1 MNSTLARTTP
11 ALASAPGSYA
21 DGDPLSDLQRAHEA
35 RLRVRAAMLQGPIL
49 PTLMRLALPTV
60 GVLVAQTLVSVAETY
75 YVAFLGADALVGVA
89 LVFPV
94 WMLMTMMAAGGVG
107 SGVAS
112 AVARAVGAGRHED
125 ANALV
130 FHALLIA
137 AVFGLAFSIGVLA
150 LGGQLFR
157 ALGGSGAALD
167 SALLYSRFIFVA
179 ALPIWIVNL
188 LSAAL
193 RGVGNVRV
201 PALVTLVG
209 ALILVPLSPGFIFGV
224 GPLRGFGVAGAGI
237 AVTLYYCGAAIAM
250 IRYMMSG
257 RSGLTLAATRP
268 RWDLFRDILRVGVLS
283 SINAT
288 LLNLMVLLVTAAVG
302 RFGVDAIGGY
312 GTASRLDYVLIPLL
326 FGMGTAVLTVVGT
339 NVGAGEFPRARR
351 AAWIGAAISAAFT
364 GLLGLVVAVFPT
376 LWIGLFSHRAEIME
390 TGSLYLRV
398 VGPTYAAN
406 GLIFALSFAAQG
418 RGRMMWP
425 LLAASTRL
433 VVAAGGGWIA
443 VWVFNCAPEVLF
455 AIVAAGSIASALIL
469 VVADLSGAL
478 WGRSAGARK

>member
-1 MNSTLARTTP
+1 
-11 ALASAPGSYA
+11 
-21 DGDPLSDLQRAHEA
+21 
-35 RLRVRAAMLQGPIL
+35 MLHGPIL
-49 PTLMRLALPTV
+49 PTLLRLAAPTI

-75 YVAFLGADALVGVA
+75 YVSFLGVDALVGVA

-112 AVARAVGAGRHED
+112 AIARAAGAGRHAD
-125 ANALV
+125 ADALV

-137 AVFGLAFSIGVLA
+137 VVFGLAFSIAVLS

-167 SALLYSRFIFVA
+167 AALIYSGFIFLA

-201 PALVTLVG
+201 PALVTLIG
-209 ALILVPLSPGFIFGV
+209 ALVLIPLSPGFIFGV
-224 GPLRGFGVAGAGI
+224 GPFRGLGVAGAGI
-237 AVTLYYCGAAIAM
+237 AVTLYYCGAAVAM
-250 IRYMMSG
+250 IRYMISG
-257 RSGLTLAATRP
+257 RSGLTLAVAWP
-268 RWDLFRDILRVGVLS
+268 RWDLFRDVLGVGVLA

-302 RFGVDAIGGY
+302 RFGVAAIGGY

-339 NVGAGEFPRARR
+339 NVGAGDIIRARR

-364 GLLGLVVAVFPT
+364 GLLGLIVAVFPA
-376 LWIGLFSHRAEIME
+376 LWIGLFSHKPEIME

-418 RGRMMWP
+418 RGLMGWP
-425 LLAASTRL
+425 FLAASVRL

-443 VWVFNCAPEVLF
+443 VAMFGCSAEVLF
-455 AIVAAGSIASALIL
+455 AIVAAASIISALMF
-469 VVADLSGAL
+469 VVADVSGAL
-478 WGRSAGARK
+478 WGRRGPSARA